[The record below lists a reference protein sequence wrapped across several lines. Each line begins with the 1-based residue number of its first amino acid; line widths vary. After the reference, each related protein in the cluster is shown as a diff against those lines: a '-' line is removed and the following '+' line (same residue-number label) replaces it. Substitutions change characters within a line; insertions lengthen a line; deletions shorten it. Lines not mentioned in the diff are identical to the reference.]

1 MQYILGYLIRK
12 GQQSEDVRKV
22 QQRLIDLGYSCG
34 ACGADS
40 IFGNGT
46 LEAVKRFQRDNGLG
60 QDGIVG
66 IKTWS
71 KLFC

>member
-34 ACGADS
+34 NCGADS

-46 LEAVKRFQRDNGLG
+46 LEAVKRFQRDNGLSI
-60 QDGIVG
+60 DGIVG
-66 IKTWS
+66 NKTWS